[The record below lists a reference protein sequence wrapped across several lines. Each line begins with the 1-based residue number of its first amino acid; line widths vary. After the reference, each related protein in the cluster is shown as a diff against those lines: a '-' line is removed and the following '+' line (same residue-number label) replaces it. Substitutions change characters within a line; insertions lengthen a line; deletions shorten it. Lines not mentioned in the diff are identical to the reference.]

1 MTIRIELSPQSINE
15 AIRRLEMYKEDLE
28 IGIMDI
34 VEILANEG
42 AEIAQAA
49 YGNWGVQAVPST
61 EQGSSDMS
69 ATGFIDVA
77 GDMPLI
83 AEFGAGDA
91 TLDPATLFE
100 HSPDTEVFPGSYSLL
115 EGSRQYWDSHL
126 KGQGVWHF
134 AGEEY
139 TEVEPRQGLYKAKTH
154 IIERSSEVAREVL
167 SHD

>member
-15 AIRRLEMYKEDLE
+15 AIRRLEMYQENLE
-28 IGIMDI
+28 IGIRDI

-42 AEIAQAA
+42 AGIAQAA

-61 EQGSSDMS
+61 EQGSSGMS

-115 EGSRQYWDSHL
+115 EGTREYWDSML
-126 KGQGVWHF
+126 AGQGTWHF
-134 AGEEY
+134 GGKEY
-139 TEVEPRQGLYKAKTH
+139 HEVKPKQGLHMAKEY
-154 IIERSSEVAREVL
+154 IIQNSTEIAREVL

>member
-28 IGIMDI
+28 IGIRDI

-42 AEIAQAA
+42 AGIAQAA

-61 EQGSSDMS
+61 EQGSSGMS

-83 AEFGAGDA
+83 AEFGAGDD

-115 EGSRQYWDSHL
+115 EGSQEYYRS
-126 KGQGVWHF
+126 GVWHYGGQ
-134 AGEEY
+134 AY
-139 TEVEPRQGLYKAKTH
+139 TEVFPRQGLHMAKEY
-154 IIERSSEVAREVL
+154 IIQNSTEIAREVF